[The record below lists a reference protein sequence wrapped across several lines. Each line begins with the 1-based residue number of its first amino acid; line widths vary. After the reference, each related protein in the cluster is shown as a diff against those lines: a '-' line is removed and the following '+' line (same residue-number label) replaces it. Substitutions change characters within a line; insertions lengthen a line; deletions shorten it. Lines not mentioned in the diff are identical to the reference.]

1 MMVLFAHKRIRN
13 IPYCILTVYFEKC
26 YSRIVRLRNNCEKY
40 LILLDVRNGKIL
52 FPCFLCKLIVF
63 LIFHDDIGL
72 STGTGM
78 HLPIVGNRQQQQG
91 KTDQVGTSTQQ
102 LGGPGN
108 LELGE
113 LEQLT
118 ITNDNE
124 SSYDV
129 SDCMNTTPD

>member
-1 MMVLFAHKRIRN
+1 MRIN
-13 IPYCILTVYFEKC
+13 PF
-26 YSRIVRLRNNCEKY
+26 
-40 LILLDVRNGKIL
+40 LLKDVV
-52 FPCFLCKLIVF
+52 LCKLNVFVTWILCQLIVF
-63 LIFHDDIGL
+63 LTFPDDIGL
-72 STGTGM
+72 STGTGI
-78 HLPIVGNRQQQQG
+78 HLPIVGNRQPQQG

-129 SDCMNTTPD
+129 SECMNTIPD